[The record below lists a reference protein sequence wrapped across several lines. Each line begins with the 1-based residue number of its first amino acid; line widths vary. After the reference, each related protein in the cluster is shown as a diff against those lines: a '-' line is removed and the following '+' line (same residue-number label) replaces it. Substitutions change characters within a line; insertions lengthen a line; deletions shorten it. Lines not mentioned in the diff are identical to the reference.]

1 MTCETPT
8 IHQARTILSKYH
20 MTISEDL
27 DGHRVNWREDGSK
40 PFRATRIIDAI
51 KAGIMMRQWRNWV
64 TGDVRDHECLICYS
78 KWTSPM
84 QLGEHTASLS
94 GEPIPSCV
102 DCGRNVVASPVRRQE
117 PGRSRWPR
125 RKTTTRPVSG
135 QRARGAP
142 QPEPRSRS
150 TRG

>member
-8 IHQARTILSKYH
+8 IHQARTILSRYD

-27 DGHRVNWREDGSK
+27 DGYRVSWREDGSK
-40 PFRATRIIDAI
+40 PFHATRIIDAV
-51 KAGIMMRQWRNWV
+51 KAGIMMRQWRNWI

-102 DCGRNVVASPVRRQE
+102 DCGRTVVASPVRRQE
-117 PGRSRWPR
+117 PARSRWPR
-125 RKTTTRPVSG
+125 RKTTT
-135 QRARGAP
+135 Q
-142 QPEPRSRS
+142 
-150 TRG
+150 